1 MLAMPLI
8 RLLTV
13 MIPVIGLTACGDG
26 SGPTGI
32 PGTPQPELTGVLV
45 DSPVAGVAWE
55 SFSGKSG
62 LTGGAGKFRYTELAS
77 GTFIDTVTFSIGNI
91 VLGRVPG
98 APYISVVELTNSFAP
113 TDRAAVNQLVFLQS
127 IDADQNPS
135 NGITV
140 SDATRAAAVGQ
151 TLDWDSPDFAT
162 EVAAVVATIAPGN
175 AVVSDSDALDHFYT
189 TYAGLGGTD
198 TFNFPFPGY
207 PPVGEGSAE
216 FQLIFADEFDTG
228 DAPNP
233 EVWNIDQGYGPNNF
247 GWGNNE
253 WQLYTDS
260 PDNLRVEDGNL
271 VITAQCPVAPC
282 GVRDGTITSARIT
295 TNDNFE
301 FRYGKVVARIKPPV
315 GKGTWPAFWALGKDF
330 PNIQWPRVGEID
342 FMEVFNNT
350 YNTPAQSL
358 VAEKTATSAMHW
370 CDESIVTNPNDNC
383 FPAGRIFTKGE
394 LELPESLGN
403 DFQIWEADWNA
414 DRVEISINGI
424 PYYSQDIDPI
434 LMEEFRRDFFLLLNV
449 AIGGTLGSGG
459 EPPTGDE
466 IFPQT
471 MLVDYVRV
479 YQRLDDISPPELTE
493 VTIASSNADPGFATT
508 GDVVTVALTANEPIV
523 EPVVTIGGTAAT
535 TVSGSGTDWQ
545 ASRALTAADADGGIE
560 FTVEYVDLA
569 GNAGVPASA
578 STDSSRVTVDT
589 IAPGLTTVTIA
600 SNNPNPAFATTGD
613 IIEVT
618 LAADE
623 AIVPPVVTIGGIA
636 AVSVGSGPNWTA
648 SRAVTAD
655 DAEGVIAFAI
665 AYADFAGNSGL
676 PVSEST
682 DASSVN
688 VNTTA
693 PIVAIQG
700 APATFSTLT
709 AIPVSFQ
716 FSKPVSGFDV
726 SDIQVSNGAAG
737 GFVAVDNATYTATV
751 TPTGLGNLVIGVP
764 AGAATDAA
772 GSSSLAAEDALVTS
786 ALNPAAPLLAFV
798 GIASSNANAAFARA
812 GDVVTISMTASEG
825 ISTPTVTIAGGP
837 AVVTGSG
844 DTWQATRVALATDP
858 EGPIAFAINNFE
870 ALDDQ
875 TLGFEST
882 VTTDGSVVTLDVTA
896 PTLSIV
902 GLPATIK
909 FLEPLAVTFQFGEDV
924 TGFDVADIVVTNG
937 TVGAFAVDAADT
949 YTAQIAPD
957 GVGDL
962 TVAVTADV
970 ATDAA
975 GNGNAGAAETS
986 LFDSAWRLVWSD
998 DFAVDGLDA
1007 GLWTARTEVDCP
1019 DPCDGV
1025 QSYLTERVTV
1035 ANGLLTIEA
1044 RDEGGSVYT
1053 SGLIDTRDK
1062 RLLRFGRVEVDA
1074 IMPGTQGTLPSLFLL
1089 PAIPAGEVLPVYGP
1103 WPQSGEINL
1112 VNAPN
1117 LGPGNSMLEHTLRY
1131 GLPEPEDTATTAMSI
1146 APGVPTLDVIEYAI
1160 EWEGGEIRWFV
1171 NDVHV
1176 ATQTQDN
1183 WYAYFE
1189 DADGVYTLGADA
1201 APFDQ
1206 DFYVAI
1212 GLAVGSDA
1220 DSFFPQTLE
1229 IDAVRV
1235 YECVNPV
1242 DPTAGTGCS
1251 TGTGVPPVDA
1261 LSEPYVE
1268 MLEVYTDAP
1277 ATLNFLEPD
1286 GVTTTPGTLNP
1297 FTFADAGVVVTDN
1310 IAATDGS
1317 DIFWNVNIAATSGTG
1332 GAVMGAEGSIP
1343 SAATRYIDLSGGE
1356 KAGELLF
1363 RMRVNS
1369 VTGAPQLL
1377 AGIIDRDDEKGT
1389 VPLDFEADGQW
1400 RNYSVKI
1407 ADIVTDS
1414 VVQASNLDIDNV
1426 FGLISIEASGGT
1438 VNLDLD
1444 DIAVKVACRE
1454 DGGCEAT
1461 PRVEPVP
1468 ATVVYTE
1475 DFEAIE
1481 AADPQALGGAAL
1493 GEGAGFIIFAD
1504 VWLGEV
1510 GTGLFLYQYGAFPAP
1525 NGTPGFSS
1533 VATGEGGPAQGD
1545 QYLNVYSDYDNQDH
1559 GFGRTINTSVFQE
1572 PRSLANGGITA
1583 EDIGFCWTFT
1593 GDYKAPFVGGIAE
1606 PASNATAN
1614 AYILTLDPNANFAA
1628 TNVERFDT
1636 TLAST
1641 ADWASFSVDVDTADP
1656 LLIGQ
1661 ILQLGFNT
1669 TATNFEDSGVYY
1681 DNLEL
1686 SKRPGA
1692 CPPDPEP

>member
-1 MLAMPLI
+1 MRI
-8 RLLTV
+8 VFRR
-13 MIPVIGLTACGDG
+13 
-26 SGPTGI
+26 
-32 PGTPQPELTGVLV
+32 
-45 DSPVAGVAWE
+45 
-55 SFSGKSG
+55 
-62 LTGGAGKFRYTELAS
+62 GA
-77 GTFIDTVTFSIGNI
+77 
-91 VLGRVPG
+91 
-98 APYISVVELTNSFAP
+98 
-113 TDRAAVNQLVFLQS
+113 
-127 IDADQNPS
+127 
-135 NGITV
+135 
-140 SDATRAAAVGQ
+140 
-151 TLDWDSPDFAT
+151 
-162 EVAAVVATIAPGN
+162 
-175 AVVSDSDALDHFYT
+175 
-189 TYAGLGGTD
+189 
-198 TFNFPFPGY
+198 
-207 PPVGEGSAE
+207 
-216 FQLIFADEFDTG
+216 
-228 DAPNP
+228 
-233 EVWNIDQGYGPNNF
+233 
-247 GWGNNE
+247 
-253 WQLYTDS
+253 
-260 PDNLRVEDGNL
+260 
-271 VITAQCPVAPC
+271 
-282 GVRDGTITSARIT
+282 
-295 TNDNFE
+295 
-301 FRYGKVVARIKPPV
+301 
-315 GKGTWPAFWALGKDF
+315 
-330 PNIQWPRVGEID
+330 
-342 FMEVFNNT
+342 
-350 YNTPAQSL
+350 SL
-358 VAEKTATSAMHW
+358 PKANWT
-370 CDESIVTNPNDNC
+370 
-383 FPAGRIFTKGE
+383 
-394 LELPESLGN
+394 LPESLGN

-414 DRVEISINGI
+414 DRVIISINGI
-424 PYYSQDIDPI
+424 PYYEQEIDPI

-449 AIGGTLGSGG
+449 AVGGTLGSGG

-466 IFPQT
+466 TFPQT

-545 ASRALTAADADGGIE
+545 ASRALTAGDADGGIE

-578 STDSSRVTVDT
+578 STDSSSVTVDT
-589 IAPGLTTVTIA
+589 IAPVLTTVTIA

-665 AYADFAGNSGL
+665 AYADFAGNSGV

-682 DASSVN
+682 DASSVT

-700 APATFSTLT
+700 APAAFSTLA

-716 FSKPVSGFDV
+716 FSKPVNGFDV

-737 GFVAVDNATYTATV
+737 GFVAVDSATYTATV

-772 GSSSLAAEDALVTS
+772 GSPSLAAEDALVTS

-844 DTWQATRVALATDP
+844 DTWQATRVSLATDP
-858 EGPIAFAINNFE
+858 EGPIAFAISNFE

-875 TLGFEST
+875 TPGFEST
-882 VTTDGSVVTLDVTA
+882 VTTDGSVVTFDVTA

-902 GLPATIK
+902 GLPATIE

-924 TGFDVADIVVTNG
+924 AGFDVADIACHERHGRRLRRRRRRYLYGRNHSGRQSV
-937 TVGAFAVDAADT
+937 
-949 YTAQIAPD
+949 ISPSPWPPMSPRMRP
-957 GVGDL
+957 
-962 TVAVTADV
+962 VTATP
-970 ATDAA
+970 AQRKPAFLIRP
-975 GNGNAGAAETS
+975 GGSSGPMTS
-986 LFDSAWRLVWSD
+986 RSMVSTP
-998 DFAVDGLDA
+998 
-1007 GLWTARTEVDCP
+1007 GLWTARTEADCP

-1035 ANGLLTIEA
+1035 ANGLLTDRGA
-1044 RDEGGSVYT
+1044 GRLSVHLRPHRYPRQAGC
-1053 SGLIDTRDK
+1053 SGI
-1062 RLLRFGRVEVDA
+1062 GRVEIDA

-1089 PAIPAGEVLPVYGP
+1089 PAIPAGETLPVYGP
-1103 WPQSGEINL
+1103 WPQSGEIDL

-1220 DSFFPQTLE
+1220 DSFFPQRLE

-1261 LSEPYVE
+1261 PSEPYVE
-1268 MLEVYTDAP
+1268 TLEVYTDTP
-1277 ATLNFLEPD
+1277 ATLEFPGAGRCNDDARDAEPLHFRRRWRRCHGQHRRHGRKRHFLECEYRSHKRHRRRSH
-1286 GVTTTPGTLNP
+1286 GRGGFCTQRC
-1297 FTFADAGVVVTDN
+1297 DAL
-1310 IAATDGS
+1310 
-1317 DIFWNVNIAATSGTG
+1317 
-1332 GAVMGAEGSIP
+1332 
-1343 SAATRYIDLSGGE
+1343 R
-1356 KAGELLF
+1356 
-1363 RMRVNS
+1363 R
-1369 VTGAPQLL
+1369 
-1377 AGIIDRDDEKGT
+1377 
-1389 VPLDFEADGQW
+1389 PLGR
-1400 RNYSVKI
+1400 RNGRR
-1407 ADIVTDS
+1407 A
-1414 VVQASNLDIDNV
+1414 VVQDARQ
-1426 FGLISIEASGGT
+1426 FGHRRS
-1438 VNLDLD
+1438 
-1444 DIAVKVACRE
+1444 
-1454 DGGCEAT
+1454 AT
-1461 PRVEPVP
+1461 
-1468 ATVVYTE
+1468 
-1475 DFEAIE
+1475 
-1481 AADPQALGGAAL
+1481 
-1493 GEGAGFIIFAD
+1493 
-1504 VWLGEV
+1504 
-1510 GTGLFLYQYGAFPAP
+1510 
-1525 NGTPGFSS
+1525 
-1533 VATGEGGPAQGD
+1533 
-1545 QYLNVYSDYDNQDH
+1545 
-1559 GFGRTINTSVFQE
+1559 TS
-1572 PRSLANGGITA
+1572 RN
-1583 EDIGFCWTFT
+1583 
-1593 GDYKAPFVGGIAE
+1593 K
-1606 PASNATAN
+1606 
-1614 AYILTLDPNANFAA
+1614 
-1628 TNVERFDT
+1628 
-1636 TLAST
+1636 
-1641 ADWASFSVDVDTADP
+1641 
-1656 LLIGQ
+1656 
-1661 ILQLGFNT
+1661 
-1669 TATNFEDSGVYY
+1669 
-1681 DNLEL
+1681 
-1686 SKRPGA
+1686 
-1692 CPPDPEP
+1692 